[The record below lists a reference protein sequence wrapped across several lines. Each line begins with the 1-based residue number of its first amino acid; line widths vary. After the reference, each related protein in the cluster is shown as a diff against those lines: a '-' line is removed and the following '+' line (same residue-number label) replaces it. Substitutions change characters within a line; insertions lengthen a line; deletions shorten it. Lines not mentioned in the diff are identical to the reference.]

1 MQIEIEDAGINQ
13 EKRLASTNFDR
24 QEGVLNRNHQS
35 IKKIL
40 LEVRVRREATQLEGA
55 KLVRILYRSE

>member
-1 MQIEIEDAGINQ
+1 VQIEIEDAGINQ

-40 LEVRVRREATQLEGA
+40 LEVRVRQ
-55 KLVRILYRSE
+55 RSFV